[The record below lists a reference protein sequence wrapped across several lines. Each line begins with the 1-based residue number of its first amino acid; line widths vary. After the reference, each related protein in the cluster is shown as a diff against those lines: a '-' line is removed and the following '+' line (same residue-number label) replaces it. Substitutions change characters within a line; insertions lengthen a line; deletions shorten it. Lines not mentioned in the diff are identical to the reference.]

1 MTQEAPAGAVATP
14 GAAPRDAPP
23 RFGRW
28 IAANA
33 AVAIP
38 LSMAPIT
45 FGLATLSQGDVNGGA
60 LMVAAMTG
68 AEVLGSVPIAATGRR
83 FSATGF
89 ARLLATV
96 RTAAFVG
103 LALALAADASL
114 VVLVVAASLAGVVN
128 GALVGVLR
136 AILNDTVAMDRLPRA
151 LGVAATVN
159 EVVFV
164 TGPILASTLGGAS
177 VIAAVGVMA
186 ISSAIPIGALRR
198 VPRGAVPGRSRAH
211 RGSIPLHTGIWL
223 FARVAMTACVASI
236 EVGAVALAID
246 HGRSPRAAL
255 LFVVP
260 LCVASVLGGVWI
272 SVRNR
277 RLRLPTV
284 AAMLLLTACAMV
296 LISAATW
303 IWAAIASA
311 VLVGLFLAPL
321 STAFSLFLD
330 DLLPA
335 DRRTEGFA
343 LLRSSHAI
351 GLIVASALIALV
363 SLDAALAVSAA
374 LALSSVIVVTAA
386 GMCRRFIARRRDV
399 VSSSADELK

>member
-1 MTQEAPAGAVATP
+1 
-14 GAAPRDAPP
+14 
-23 RFGRW
+23 
-28 IAANA
+28 
-33 AVAIP
+33 VAIP

-45 FGLATLSQGDVNGGA
+45 FGLAALSQGDVNGGA

-68 AEVLGSVPIAATGRR
+68 AEVVGAVPIAAIGRR

-89 ARLLATV
+89 ARLLASLRTV
-96 RTAAFVG
+96 AFAG

-114 VVLVVAASLAGVVN
+114 VVLVAAASLAGVVN

-136 AILNDTVAMDRLPRA
+136 AILNDMVAADRLPRA
-151 LGVAATVN
+151 LGVAATAN
-159 EVVFV
+159 ELVFV
-164 TGPILASTLGGAS
+164 SGPILASTLGGVS

-186 ISSAIPIGALRR
+186 IASAVPVAALPR
-198 VPRGAVPGRSRAH
+198 VPRRAVRERSRAH
-211 RGSIPLHTGIWL
+211 RGSIPLGTGIWL

-246 HGRSPRAAL
+246 HGLAPRAAL

-260 LCVASVLGGVWI
+260 LCVASVLGGVWV

-284 AAMLLLTACAMV
+284 AAMLLLTAGAML
-296 LISAATW
+296 LIRAEAW
-303 IWAAIASA
+303 IGAAIGGA

-321 STAFSLFLD
+321 ATAFSLFLD
-330 DLLPA
+330 DLLPD
-335 DRRTEGFA
+335 DRRIEGFA

-351 GLIVASALIALV
+351 GLIVASTLIAVV
-363 SLDAALAVSAA
+363 SLDAAFSVAAA
-374 LALSSVIVVTAA
+374 LALISVMVVTAA
-386 GMCRRFIARRRDV
+386 GMRRRVIRRRDV
-399 VSSSADELK
+399 AASAETLR

>member
-1 MTQEAPAGAVATP
+1 
-14 GAAPRDAPP
+14 
-23 RFGRW
+23 
-28 IAANA
+28 
-33 AVAIP
+33 
-38 LSMAPIT
+38 
-45 FGLATLSQGDVNGGA
+45 
-60 LMVAAMTG
+60 
-68 AEVLGSVPIAATGRR
+68 
-83 FSATGF
+83 
-89 ARLLATV
+89 
-96 RTAAFVG
+96 
-103 LALALAADASL
+103 
-114 VVLVVAASLAGVVN
+114 
-128 GALVGVLR
+128 
-136 AILNDTVAMDRLPRA
+136 
-151 LGVAATVN
+151 
-159 EVVFV
+159 
-164 TGPILASTLGGAS
+164 
-177 VIAAVGVMA
+177 
-186 ISSAIPIGALRR
+186 
-198 VPRGAVPGRSRAH
+198 
-211 RGSIPLHTGIWL
+211 
-223 FARVAMTACVASI
+223 MTACVASI

-296 LISAATW
+296 LISAAMW

-351 GLIVASALIALV
+351 GLIVASTLIALV

>member
-1 MTQEAPAGAVATP
+1 VTQEAPAGAVATRA
-14 GAAPRDAPP
+14 AAPRDAPAG
-23 RFGRW
+23 FGRW
-28 IAANA
+28 IAANVS
-33 AVAIP
+33 VAIP

-68 AEVLGSVPIAATGRR
+68 AEVLGAVPIAATGRR

-89 ARLLATV
+89 ARLLAAV
-96 RTAAFVG
+96 RTIAFVG

-114 VVLVVAASLAGVVN
+114 VVLVAAASLAGLVN

-136 AILNDTVAMDRLPRA
+136 AILNDTVAIDRLPRA
-151 LGVAATVN
+151 LGVAATAN
-159 EVVFV
+159 ELVFV
-164 TGPILASTLGGAS
+164 SGPILASTLGGAS

-186 ISSAIPIGALRR
+186 ISSA
-198 VPRGAVPGRSRAH
+198 VPMVVLPRVPGRAATRRSYAH
-211 RGSIPLHTGIWL
+211 RGSMPLSTGIWL

-246 HGRSPRAAL
+246 HGLDPRAAL

-284 AAMLLLTACAMV
+284 AAMLFLTASAMALV
-296 LISAATW
+296 SATTW
-303 IWAAIASA
+303 TAIAGA

-343 LLRSSHAI
+343 LLRSSHAV

-363 SLDAALAVSAA
+363 SLHAAFAVSAA
-374 LALSSVIVVTAA
+374 LALISVAVVTAA
-386 GMCRRFIARRRDV
+386 SRRRQLIAR
-399 VSSSADELK
+399 S